1 MDFGA
6 PDETWDNGGRP
17 LPDGRAPRYRTWLL
31 HWRDLLI
38 AVRAIQVLVAA
49 RLPLAAGLLYLS
61 HDTPSR
67 PLRYVFYAMHRDI
80 QGGLALHEA
89 MANRPEF
96 FPPFCTKL
104 ARAGEES
111 GQLDAALDE
120 LQSGVSDAV
129 SIRYVTFWHAW
140 MLGGVLLF
148 PILLAAVILVFVAPQ
163 LESILTHFG
172 KPPGRLLYWG
182 QFARESGLLAGLA
195 LFAVGVLPGW
205 IAVEYSWLKGGPLS
219 RIASAVFER
228 LPLVGRH
235 FRKRH
240 LATAA
245 AVAGHLLRAGAPLP
259 LALREAGEAAG
270 SRRCN
275 TIFERLAA
283 AVEGGDG
290 IRDAVR
296 RDHGNLPGSFRALV
310 SLGEQGGG
318 LPDAFQQIAALYRRQ
333 TDQSARLAIELGL
346 PLLVC
351 FNGLIVFWVYGA
363 IFSTLNAITLLGI

>member
-1 MDFGA
+1 MRLGITALRFRMAARPATAPGCSIGA
-6 PDETWDNGGRP
+6 IF
-17 LPDGRAPRYRTWLL
+17 
-31 HWRDLLI
+31 I
-38 AVRAIQVLVAA
+38 AVRAIQVLAA

-61 HDTPSR
+61 PDTPSR

-172 KPPGRLLYWG
+172 KPPGRLLFWG

-205 IAVEYSWLKGGPLS
+205 IAVEYSWLKGAPRGS
-219 RIASAVFER
+219 RRRFSSGYRLLARHSVTPSGHRRRVARPSSAQ
-228 LPLVGRH
+228 GAH
-235 FRKRH
+235 
-240 LATAA
+240 AA
-245 AVAGHLLRAGAPLP
+245 AGAT
-259 LALREAGEAAG
+259 EAGEAAG

-275 TIFERLAA
+275 TPFERLAA

-296 RDHGNLPGSFRALV
+296 RDHGNLPASFRALV

-346 PLLVC
+346 PSLVC
-351 FNGLIVFWVYGA
+351 LNGLIVFWVYGA
-363 IFSTLNAITLLGI
+363 IFSSLNAITLLGF